1 MPGEAGELGD
11 GKACPQQSTLPLQPY
26 RGRPEKADSAGDA
39 QQATTTISVV
49 TVRAADKNRGE
60 TYAEQN
66 VRGVRPLHSPTAPHD
81 PAASRMGVAAGV
93 CPTMHSSEGSKSI
106 SQPVELKSED
116 LQVIRVFLQ
125 KFRAQREQQGPA
137 KSQNASTPGGHPSV
151 GEPCQA
157 GRAADQPTQ
166 PSSEDADTSHLAD
179 EAYLQDTLQRL
190 QCAHVPVPEILKGH
204 PKSLGMLIKSLQVT
218 RPHEKRGMMAC

>member
-1 MPGEAGELGD
+1 MPVEAGELGD
-11 GKACPQQSTLPLQPY
+11 GKACPQQSTLPLRPY

-39 QQATTTISVV
+39 HQGTTANPAATVL
-49 TVRAADKNRGE
+49 AAEKNRGE
-60 TYAEQN
+60 TYAGQD
-66 VRGVRPLHSPTAPHD
+66 VRGVHPLCSPPVPHD

-116 LQVIRVFLQ
+116 LQVIRIFLQ
-125 KFRAQREQQGPA
+125 KIRAQREQQGPA
-137 KSQNASTPGGHPSV
+137 KSQNASTSGGLPSV

-157 GRAADQPTQ
+157 GRAADQLTQ

-190 QCAHVPVPEILKGH
+190 QCAHVPVPEILKEH

-218 RPHEKRGMMAC
+218 RPRE

>member
-106 SQPVELKSED
+106 SPEQKVSKSIQSATHRELVDFPST
-116 LQVIRVFLQ
+116 
-125 KFRAQREQQGPA
+125 
-137 KSQNASTPGGHPSV
+137 ASPK
-151 GEPCQA
+151 
-157 GRAADQPTQ
+157 
-166 PSSEDADTSHLAD
+166 
-179 EAYLQDTLQRL
+179 
-190 QCAHVPVPEILKGH
+190 HV
-204 PKSLGMLIKSLQVT
+204 
-218 RPHEKRGMMAC
+218 